1 MSFNNATFLVPI
13 LDGTNYRQW
22 AVAMKAFIMSTRM
35 WAYVEDRIERESL
48 PDKKELMKLSDAQK
62 EEIHVAQNTWDKNDG
77 MVIRQIMLRLLPM
90 VQQNHTT
97 MITSYQ
103 LWNALASS
111 YSKATAS
118 MVFKDFKDCLSAC
131 ISLTAN
137 PNIYFNKMFGAFAQ
151 MLVANI
157 EVSNQLQAMIT
168 LAALL
173 QKWEMLI
180 SIITSDIKMLDLDLS
195 EVCIA
200 VIT

>member
-1 MSFNNATFLVPI
+1 
-13 LDGTNYRQW
+13 
-22 AVAMKAFIMSTRM
+22 MKAFIMSTGM
-35 WAYVEDRIERESL
+35 WAYVEGRIERESL
-48 PDKKELMKLSDAQK
+48 PNKKEKLAKLSNAQR
-62 EEIHVAQNTWDKNDG
+62 EEICVAQNAWNKDNG
-77 MVIRQIMLRLLPM
+77 MVIGQIMLRLLPM